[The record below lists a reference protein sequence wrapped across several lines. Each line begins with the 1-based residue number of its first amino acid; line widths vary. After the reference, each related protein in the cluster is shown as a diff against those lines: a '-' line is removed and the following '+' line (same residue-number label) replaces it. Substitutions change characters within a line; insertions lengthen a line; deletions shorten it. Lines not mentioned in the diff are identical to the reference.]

1 MNKKSIKLIIA
12 LMAAALIGIIALQ
25 IGWIRSS
32 IRLNEQQFDVSVF
45 NALNKV
51 SERLE
56 YENQLQ
62 AYHLINNGYFRA
74 YFTEEYNLRARAG
87 ATDFSIN
94 TQQGISEVHLSPN
107 DYLSM
112 LEVDSR
118 TAEEGLCNCSKC
130 TAERTQKINSYMNYR
145 TGMDNTPIADR
156 IKLDYIDVA
165 LKEELSDRGIDIDYN
180 YGVYSKRKKSYV
192 MANNH
197 YVVEDGNSQIT
208 INGYDNLYTSLY
220 RVNLFS
226 KNDSGRSPGLLMVY
240 FPTRSSVVWGTV
252 WLPLL
257 GSILFT
263 GIILFC
269 FAYVIN
275 VIFLQKKVSEM
286 RTDFINNMTHEFKTP
301 IATISLAADS
311 ISSPMISGKPDKV
324 KRFADIIRQENRRMN
339 AQVEKVLQIAA
350 LDKKDFTINRS
361 EINLEDII
369 TYAVQNISLSVEKR
383 GGTVSADLKAKDPI
397 IEGDLTH
404 ISNIIINLLDNANKY
419 SPDEPVIS
427 VTSRDLRN
435 GMEIVIS
442 DKGLGI
448 DKDSVK
454 HIFDKFYRVHTGNV
468 HDVKGFGLGLSY
480 VKAMMDAH
488 GATINVK
495 SEIGKGSSFI
505 LKFPRKQTA
514 NG

>member
-12 LMAAALIGIIALQ
+12 LMAAALIGIITLQ

-45 NALNKV
+45 DALNKV

-56 YENQLQ
+56 YENQLL
-62 AYHLINNGYFRA
+62 AYNFMTNGYFKS
-74 YFTEEYNLRARAG
+74 YFLQEYHRNASAG
-87 ATDFSIN
+87 GTDFSIN
-94 TQQGISEVHLSPN
+94 VQSGITEVHLSPN
-107 DYLSM
+107 DFLNM
-112 LEVDSR
+112 LEVDGR
-118 TAEEGLCNCSKC
+118 EAEEGMCNCSKC
-130 TAERTQKINSYMNYR
+130 TAERTQKMNNYMNYR
-145 TGMDNTPIADR
+145 RGMDNTPIADR
-156 IKLDYIDVA
+156 IKLDYLDIA

-180 YGVYSKRKKSYV
+180 YGIYSKRKKSYV

-197 YVVEDGNSQIT
+197 FVVEDGNSQIT

-286 RTDFINNMTHEFKTP
+286 KTDFINNMTHEFKTP

-350 LDKKDFTINRS
+350 LDKQDFNINRS

-383 GGTVSADLKAKDPI
+383 GGTVTADLKAKNPI

-404 ISNIIINLLDNANKY
+404 IGNIINNLLDNANKY
-419 SPDEPVIS
+419 SPEEPIIN
-427 VTSRDLRN
+427 VTSRDIRN
-435 GMEIVIS
+435 GIEVVIS
-442 DKGLGI
+442 DKGLGM

-454 HIFDKFYRVHTGNV
+454 HIFDKFYRVHTGDV

-505 LKFPRKQTA
+505 LKFPRKQTVS
-514 NG
+514 N

>member
-1 MNKKSIKLIIA
+1 MNKKSIKLIIV
-12 LMAAALIGIIALQ
+12 LMAAALIGIITLQ

-45 NALNKV
+45 DALNKV

-56 YENQLQ
+56 YENLLL
-62 AYHLINNGYFRA
+62 AYNFMNNGYFKS
-74 YFTEEYNLRARAG
+74 YFLQEYNRHVSSG
-87 ATDFSIN
+87 GTDFSIN
-94 TQQGISEVHLSPN
+94 MQSGISEVHLSPN
-107 DYLSM
+107 DLLSM
-112 LEVDSR
+112 LEVDER
-118 TAEEGLCNCSKC
+118 TAEEGLCDCSKC
-130 TAERTQKINSYMNYR
+130 TAERTLKMTNYMNYR
-145 TGMDNTPIADR
+145 KGMDNTPIADR
-156 IKLDYIDVA
+156 IKLDYLDIA

-226 KNDSGRSPGLLMVY
+226 QNDSGRSPGLLMVH
-240 FPTRSSVVWGTV
+240 FPTRASVVWGTV

-275 VIFLQKKVSEM
+275 VVFLQKKVSEM
-286 RTDFINNMTHEFKTP
+286 KTDFINNMTHEFKTP

-311 ISSPMISGKPDKV
+311 ISNPKISGKPEKV

-350 LDKKDFTINRS
+350 LDKQEININRS
-361 EINLEDII
+361 EINLENII
-369 TYAVQNISLSVEKR
+369 TYAVQNVSLSVEKR
-383 GGTVSADLKAKDPI
+383 EGIVTTDLQAKNPI
-397 IEGDLTH
+397 VQGDLTH
-404 ISNIIINLLDNANKY
+404 ISNIINNLLDNANKY
-419 SPDEPVIS
+419 SPEKPIIKI
-427 VTSRDLRN
+427 TSRDLKN
-435 GMEIVIS
+435 DVEVVIS

-448 DKDSVK
+448 DKESIK
-454 HIFDKFYRVHTGNV
+454 HIFDKFYRVHTGDV

-488 GATINVK
+488 NATIDVK
-495 SEIGKGSSFI
+495 SELGKGTSFI
-505 LKFPRKQTA
+505 LKFPRKQSP
-514 NG
+514 NR